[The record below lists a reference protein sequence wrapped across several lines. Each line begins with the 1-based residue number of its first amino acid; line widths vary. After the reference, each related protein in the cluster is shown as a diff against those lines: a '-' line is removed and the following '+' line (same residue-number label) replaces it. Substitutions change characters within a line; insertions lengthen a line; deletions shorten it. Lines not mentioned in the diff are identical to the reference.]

1 MLVIVYGLIF
11 VLAGFVVKS
20 SEVDGL
26 PLETESAPISH
37 PLTSSEL
44 EHERQNAKGSEHKL
58 RYYAPRNGDTKRKGR
73 SPFYYWD
80 CYDC

>member
-1 MLVIVYGLIF
+1 MLLIVFGLIF
-11 VLAGFVVKS
+11 VLAGFVKS
-20 SEVDGL
+20 SEVESL

-44 EHERQNAKGSEHKL
+44 EHERQNAKGSKHKL
-58 RYYAPRNGDTKRKGR
+58 RYYAPRNSDKNRKGR